1 MTEHIINQERMN
13 CFLNILSEQQDMK
26 STQKKEYIGVYGIAA
41 EIFEESLIPFIPKI
55 LSQISKKLKE
65 GQTIVYDAYAE
76 ALASVVHH
84 VVNNLEDDEEIESL
98 MDTIFTMIFSNM
110 NHPSKVV

>member
-1 MTEHIINQERMN
+1 M
-13 CFLNILSEQQDMK
+13 
-26 STQKKEYIGVYGIAA
+26 
-41 EIFEESLIPFIPKI
+41 
-55 LSQISKKLKE
+55 
-65 GQTIVYDAYAE
+65 VYDAYAE

-110 NHPSKVV
+110 NHPSKVVQGGSAQCLTKII